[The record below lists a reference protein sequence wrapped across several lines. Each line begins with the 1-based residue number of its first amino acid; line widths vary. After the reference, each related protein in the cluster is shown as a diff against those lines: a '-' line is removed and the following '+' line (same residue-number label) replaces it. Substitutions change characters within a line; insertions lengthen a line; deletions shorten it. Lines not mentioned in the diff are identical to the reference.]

1 MISRTFG
8 SECTDLFEVI
18 AGYTVHTRILS
29 LCFITCCVYC
39 WGISICV
46 HVQSS
51 KLWNRDS
58 NIQRVT
64 LLSVAC
70 PFSPGFWKGSVQSH
84 LHLFHS
90 TNVNVYKYTAKFIH
104 RHRASR
110 YSWDK
115 KRKQAL
121 RASVFTLK
129 IHCIY
134 HTPIYMHM
142 KWLIWFVTH
151 SWFQSMYCL

>member
-1 MISRTFG
+1 MISRTLG

-51 KLWNRDS
+51 KLRNRDS

-70 PFSPGFWKGSVQSH
+70 PFSPGFWKGSVQSY

-90 TNVNVYKYTAKFIH
+90 TCKYLHI
-104 RHRASR
+104 
-110 YSWDK
+110 YSQVHTSAQGK
-115 KRKQAL
+115 PIFMRQKRKQAS
-121 RASVFTLK
+121 SVSTLN

-134 HTPIYMHM
+134 RAPIYMYLR
-142 KWLIWFVTH
+142 WLIMIWYTFMLSV
-151 SWFQSMYCL
+151 

>member
-51 KLWNRDS
+51 KLRNRDS

-70 PFSPGFWKGSVQSH
+70 PNSPEFWKGSVQSY

-90 TNVNVYKYTAKFIH
+90 TCKCLHVYSQVHTSAQVKLIFM
-104 RHRASR
+104 SQ
-110 YSWDK
+110 
-115 KRKQAL
+115 KRKKAL
-121 RASVFTLK
+121 WSRVSTLK

-134 HTPIYMHM
+134 NTPIYMYM
-142 KWLIWFVTH
+142 KWLIRFDMH
-151 SWFQSMYCL
+151 SCFQLMYFL

>member
-8 SECTDLFEVI
+8 SECTDLLEVI
-18 AGYTVHTRILS
+18 ACYTIHTRILS

-46 HVQSS
+46 YVQSS
-51 KLWNRDS
+51 KLRNRDS

-70 PFSPGFWKGSVQSH
+70 PFSPEFWKGSVQSH

-90 TNVNVYKYTAKFIH
+90 TCKCLHI
-104 RHRASR
+104 
-110 YSWDK
+110 YSQVHTSAQGK
-115 KRKQAL
+115 LIFMRQKRKQAS
-121 RASVFTLK
+121 SVLTLS

-134 HTPIYMHM
+134 CTPIYMYLR
-142 KWLIWFVTH
+142 WLIMIWYTFMLSV
-151 SWFQSMYCL
+151 